1 MTLNCKY
8 HNAFDQII
16 NKVFAVVFESG
27 LDVGERS
34 VSNSSLRSSTFNMQE
49 DLSIDGVMRQSISG
63 HVSDVTSIQYL
74 RFIEKL
80 LIYLELKIVIIS
92 RGNVERSWNMG
103 KEIIE
108 DITGV
113 KCIPVDFTAVYLRNG
128 AKVYP
133 MRCIPPAPGL

>member
-1 MTLNCKY
+1 M
-8 HNAFDQII
+8 
-16 NKVFAVVFESG
+16 VFESG

-80 LIYLELKIVIIS
+80 LIYLELKIVII
-92 RGNVERSWNMG
+92 
-103 KEIIE
+103 
-108 DITGV
+108 
-113 KCIPVDFTAVYLRNG
+113 
-128 AKVYP
+128 
-133 MRCIPPAPGL
+133 